1 MTSDGALTADSP
13 LEQTN
18 PAELDEYRAR
28 ARTSPWLA
36 YPVTAVKKIIP
47 FHESM
52 ARYRVLSGPNGGG
65 KSTGGAADFVGF
77 PLGQHAFR
85 DEPIL
90 TPNVSW
96 AVCIEYNSSGRVMFR
111 KISDMLPRHP
121 NGKPKWKYY
130 KQEHVFEL
138 ENGSI
143 IAIKSQKEGESS
155 LLAERCR
162 AIWIDEAMGGDRGLE
177 NFGELQARGLPDEP
191 LDMIFT
197 LTPKLDTGLAW
208 MRNKLW
214 CEPGQTPHEDF
225 IPGTFCLRFDLK
237 DCLIENGGF
246 LTPEY
251 VANRERTV
259 DPDEA
264 DARLRGAWTPFYVR
278 PAFSYKHLME
288 AMERAP
294 RSRNVRWKRGGYL
307 SFHPE
312 DCDGGPNHLQRERES
327 GHSYIAAWD
336 PSSGL
341 GRGHDL
347 SAFVVFDRGDL
358 GQVFHAES
366 LDLTPDRFF
375 EEIVLPASTHY
386 NDALLVIEENGQ
398 SGGAAIGALKASGYN
413 NFYMRKRI
421 NSLSGTPSHSIG
433 WSTNDQTRGR
443 MIDSLQR
450 ALQERKWTPSR
461 DLIDQMGHVVKKPQP
476 SGKIRIEHDDGFHDD
491 LVMASGIALA
501 VHYEEP
507 VYEWP
512 SWSSLAVRYGP
523 RHEVIEILGA

>member
-1 MTSDGALTADSP
+1 MS
-13 LEQTN
+13 
-18 PAELDEYRAR
+18 
-28 ARTSPWLA
+28 
-36 YPVTAVKKIIP
+36 
-47 FHESM
+47 
-52 ARYRVLSGPNGGG
+52 RYRVLSGPNGGG
-65 KSTGGAADFVGF
+65 KSTAGAADFVGF
-77 PLGQHAFR
+77 PLGEHPFR
-85 DEPIL
+85 AEKIDV
-90 TPNVSW
+90 PNVSW

-111 KISDMLPRHP
+111 KISDMLPRKA
-121 NGKPKWKYY
+121 NGQPRWRYY

-138 ENGSI
+138 HNGSI

-214 CEPGQTPHEDF
+214 CEPGQNPHEDF

-278 PAFSYKHLME
+278 PAFSYKHLM
-288 AMERAP
+288 AALERAP
-294 RSRNVRWKRGGYL
+294 KSRTIRWKRGGYL
-307 SFHPE
+307 QFYPE
-312 DCDGGPNHLQRERES
+312 DCHGGPNSMQRDQES
-327 GHSYIAAWD
+327 GHQYIAAWD
-336 PSSGL
+336 PSSGM
-341 GRGHDL
+341 GRGHDP
-347 SAFVVFDRGDL
+347 SAFVLFDRGDL
-358 GQVFHAES
+358 CQVFHAQADNINPE
-366 LDLTPDRFF
+366 RFF
-375 EEIVLPASTHY
+375 EEIVLPTCRYY
-386 NDALLVIEENGQ
+386 NEAFLIIEGNGQ
-398 SGGAAIGALKASGYN
+398 SGGAAIGALKASGYS
-413 NFYMRKRI
+413 NFYFQKRI
-421 NSLSGTPSHSIG
+421 DSLSGARADKIG
-433 WSTNDQTRGR
+433 WNTGDQTRGR
-443 MIDSLQR
+443 MIDSIQR
-450 ALQERKWTPSR
+450 ALEEGKWAPSKE
-461 DLIDQMGHVVKKPQP
+461 LIEQMSHVVKKPMP

-491 LVMASGIALA
+491 LVMAAAIALA

-507 VYEWP
+507 VYDWP
-512 SWSSLAVRYGP
+512 DFNKLKVRWGDTTTRVDLPLLA
-523 RHEVIEILGA
+523 